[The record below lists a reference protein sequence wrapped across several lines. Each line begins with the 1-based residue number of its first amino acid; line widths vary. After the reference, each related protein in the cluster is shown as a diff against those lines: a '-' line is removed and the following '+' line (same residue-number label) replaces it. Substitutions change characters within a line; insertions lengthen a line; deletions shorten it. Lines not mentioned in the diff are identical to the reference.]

1 MTSVPRQPVSRSDAN
16 NELLK
21 GKTDRGLQRELAPW
35 WVSVE
40 SKIVLWEVQSINNE
54 DVDFWQARL
63 DSDLVD
69 EAVSFLSKTSVN
81 ALKQFSL
88 SESVEFTYHGLSTL
102 SAVSTP
108 IVQLSYERHETFT
121 TSFFLTTDI

>member
-1 MTSVPRQPVSRSDAN
+1 MFDHGSFSRSMTSVPRQPVSRSDAN

-108 IVQLSYERHETFT
+108 IVQL
-121 TSFFLTTDI
+121 

>member
-69 EAVSFLSKTSVN
+69 EAVSFLSKTSVGERSEAILAERN
-81 ALKQFSL
+81 RLNSRTMGSLHSLQFQLPL
-88 SESVEFTYHGLSTL
+88 SS
-102 SAVSTP
+102 
-108 IVQLSYERHETFT
+108 
-121 TSFFLTTDI
+121 